1 MKLKFTIEYRTVWG
15 ENLFIRY
22 GKDRKAPM
30 QYAGDGIWNAVI
42 EAESE
47 AEFGSY
53 HYEVE
58 EYGRFKRREWMHHSL
73 DTGLFRQELS
83 GKAGRKGAGN
93 PLPDDTC
100 IEIRDRWQMMP
111 RCAGTAVPVFSL
123 RSEESFGIGEFND
136 LKLLTDWAA
145 ATGQKII
152 QLLPVNDT
160 TKTGTWTDSYPYSA
174 VSIYALHPQFIHL
187 PDAGVEEDEEYH
199 KLKDALNAL
208 PAVDYEKVN
217 AEKDRLL
224 RKAFSVRWKST
235 CTTRAYRQFF
245 RENRHW
251 LFPYAAFRI
260 LTERYG
266 TADFRKWEEYR
277 TYDRTKAGAL
287 LKKEKKECNYF
298 CFVQFHLHRQLSM
311 ARDYAHAHGVYL
323 KGDLPIGISPESAD
337 AWASPELFH
346 LDSQAGAPPDAFAAK
361 GQNWGL
367 PTYNWDRMS
376 RDGYAWWKSRMKN
389 MEQYFDAFR
398 IDHILGFFRIWEIP
412 LGAKSGLA
420 GHFSPALPYTT
431 DYLRGLGFSLP
442 DTGPAIPESEDV
454 LFVAD
459 PHAAGLWHP
468 RIAAQETDA
477 YMALDKSMKDKYD
490 RLYDDFF
497 YHRHNGFWKESAMRK
512 LPELL
517 SSTQMLACG
526 EDLGMIPDCVP
537 EVMKDLCILSLEIQR
552 MPKRPGETFADV
564 RCYPYLSVCSTST
577 HDMNPLRAWWKEDR
591 ELSRIF
597 FNEILGKCGD
607 APQEC
612 EPWICRDIVE
622 MHLESPSLLAILPLQ
637 DWLSTDGELRNP
649 DPCAE
654 RINEPANPRHYWRYR
669 MHITLEELLDAGKF
683 NSGLHD
689 MISSAGR

>member
-1 MKLKFTIEYRTVWG
+1 MKIKFSIEYRTVWG
-15 ENLFIRY
+15 ENLFIHY
-22 GKDRKAPM
+22 GKDRKAAM
-30 QYAGDGIWNAVI
+30 QYAGDGIWSTVI

-58 EYGRFKRREWMHHSL
+58 EYGRFKRREWMQHSL
-73 DTGLFRQELS
+73 ESGEKRTG
-83 GKAGRKGAGN
+83 N
-93 PLPDDTC
+93 TPPDEAYA
-100 IEIRDRWQMMP
+100 EIRDKWQMMP

-123 RSEESFGIGEFND
+123 RSENGFGTGEFND

-160 TKTGTWTDSYPYSA
+160 TMTGTWTDSYPYSA

-187 PDAGVEEDEEYH
+187 PDAGVEEDEEYNT
-199 KLKDALNAL
+199 LKNTLNAL

-224 RKAFSVRWKST
+224 RKAFASRWRST
-235 CTTRAYRQFF
+235 CMSGEYRRFF
-245 RENRHW
+245 RENSFW
-251 LFPYAAFRI
+251 LLPYAAFRI
-260 LTERYG
+260 LQKKYG
-266 TADFRKWEEYR
+266 TSDFNRWGEYKA
-277 TYDRTKAGAL
+277 YDPTKTGAL
-287 LKKEKKECNYF
+287 LKKEKQECNYF

-311 ARDYAHAHGVYL
+311 ARDYAHSHGVYL

-337 AWASPELFH
+337 AWTSPELFH

-412 LGAKSGLA
+412 LGAKSGLL
-420 GHFSPALPYTT
+420 GHFSPALPYSAA
-431 DYLRGLGFSLP
+431 YLKGLGFSLP
-442 DTGPAIPESEDV
+442 DSGSAIPESEDV

-459 PHAAGLWHP
+459 PYAEGYWHP
-468 RIAAQETDA
+468 RIAARDTDA
-477 YMALDKSMKDKYD
+477 YMALDQPMKDTYN

-497 YHRHNGFWKESAMRK
+497 YHRHNGFWKESAMKK

-526 EDLGMIPDCVP
+526 EDLGMIPACVP
-537 EVMKDLCILSLEIQR
+537 DVMKDLCILSLEIQR
-552 MPKRPGETFADV
+552 MPKLAGETFADV
-564 RCYPYLSVCSTST
+564 GRYPYMSVCSTST
-577 HDMNPLRAWWKEDR
+577 HDMNPLRAWWKEDGK
-591 ELSRIF
+591 LSQKF
-597 FNEILGKCGD
+597 FNEVLGKCGH

-612 EPWICRDIVE
+612 EAWICRDIVK
-622 MHLESPSLLAILPLQ
+622 MHLDSPSLLAILPLQ
-637 DWLSTDGELRNP
+637 DWLSTDEELRNP
-649 DPCAE
+649 DADSE
-654 RINEPANPRHYWRYR
+654 RINDPAEAPHYWRYR
-669 MHITLEELLDAGKF
+669 MHLTLEKLLEAVES
-683 NSGLHD
+683 NRRLHD
-689 MISSAGR
+689 MISAAGR